1 MHWKRHTCQ
10 NENAANQQINGLPH
24 KHLMGRVR
32 IIPVLLL
39 SKGGLYKTIRF
50 QKERYIGDPI
60 NAVKI
65 FNEKEA
71 DELLLLDYTASKEKR
86 GIDYKKIA
94 EIAGEAFMPMA
105 YGGGIKNFED
115 AKKVFDG
122 GFEKIVLNSVLFSDP
137 HLVEQIAAVYGAQAV
152 VGSMDVKKN
161 LFGKYKVYSHSG
173 TINTGYDP
181 VEWSTTL
188 ERYGAG
194 EIMINSI
201 ERDGTWEG
209 YDEVLIE
216 KVAHAVSVPV
226 IACGGAG
233 NTEDFTR
240 AVKAGASAVA
250 AGSMFVYQKKGMG
263 VLISFPSTY
272 KLMK

>member
-1 MHWKRHTCQ
+1 
-10 NENAANQQINGLPH
+10 
-24 KHLMGRVR
+24 MGRVR

-39 SKGGLYKTIRF
+39 SKGGLYKTIKF
-50 QKERYIGDPI
+50 QKEQYIGDPI

-71 DELLLLDYTASKEKR
+71 DELVLLDYTASKEKR
-86 GIDYKKIA
+86 GIDFKKIS

-105 YGGGIKNFED
+105 YGGAIQSFDD

-122 GFEKIVLNSVLFSDP
+122 GFEKVVLNSVLFSSP
-137 HLVEQIAAVYGAQAV
+137 RLIEQIADVYGAQAV

-173 TINTGYDP
+173 TKSTGHDP
-181 VEWSTTL
+181 VEWAKTL
-188 ERYGAG
+188 EQNGVG
-194 EIMINSI
+194 EIMVNSI

-209 YDEVLIE
+209 YDEALIE

-233 NTEDFTR
+233 NTEDFTK

-263 VLISFPSTY
+263 VLISFPSRL
-272 KLMK
+272 KIMKS